1 MKNATLTMLLSI
13 LTLFSLAQDSANT
26 TFKIKDYSLRDY
38 VAPDIKYRRL
48 DASTQLNGQ
57 GGENQGYQN
66 GYLNIRFMNYVNTKM
81 KQSQSVAGLTGN
93 YSLSRSGNKINDM
106 NSFRNLLYYH
116 NQYRRYNGK
125 ESFFGVHT
133 QFDYGIN
140 KYSLN
145 SPDTNVVYESTLQN
159 ELHLTMFLSY
169 GKGRIEPVASA
180 RKAMDILISLE
191 KNNRLSKTP
200 DKAMVDSLARIA
212 NRVQYKRFFDRRYK
226 RVYQLNELD
235 KGIQDLGL
243 VDNPDMI
250 YAANLSDVW
259 DFALNFNRGSGQRF
273 EFGVIPLL
281 NLNADSRTANPNYKY
296 GSNDFSQT
304 LYTYG
309 MYGFG
314 SWNKMTPINY
324 KWQSDIMIDLT
335 AGWYKNGES
344 SGNNSTVSGVSS
356 LLNASWSLGYYP
368 TTRTYLSLTPFARTS
383 ITTATNSS
391 ESYGVFTGLDL
402 RSYYYVSPRLR
413 VSVNAGIGTGSD
425 EYNQNTPTP
434 FWNTAAVNN
443 QMVQTNTDV
452 ITSPSSLY
460 NESVN
465 YPNDFWY
472 QYRVVLSYA
481 IF

>member
-1 MKNATLTMLLSI
+1 MKNATLIMFLSI
-13 LTLFSLAQDSANT
+13 LTLFTLAQDSANT

-57 GGENQGYQN
+57 GGENHGYQS
-66 GYLNIRFMNYVNTKM
+66 GYLNFRFMNYVNTKM
-81 KQSQSVAGLTGN
+81 KQSQSVSGLTGN
-93 YSLSRSGNKINDM
+93 YNVDRRGYDGNDM
-106 NSFRNLLYYH
+106 NSYRSAMFYH
-116 NQYRRYNGK
+116 NQFRRYNSNA
-125 ESFFGVHT
+125 SFFGVHT
-133 QFDYGIN
+133 QLEYGIN
-140 KYSLN
+140 KFTSI
-145 SPDTNVVYESTLQN
+145 SPDTNNAYQSVLMN
-159 ELHLTMFLSY
+159 EMHLTMFLSY

-191 KNNRLSKTP
+191 KNNRLSKSP

-212 NRVQYKRFFDRRYK
+212 NRIQYKRFFDRRYK

-235 KGIQDLGL
+235 KGIQALGL
-243 VDNPDMI
+243 VDNTDMV

-259 DFALNFNRGSGQRF
+259 DFALDFNRGSGQRL

-281 NLNADSRTANPNYKY
+281 NLNADNRTVNPNYQY
-296 GSNDFSQT
+296 GGSDYSQT
-304 LYTYG
+304 VYTYG

-335 AGWYKNGES
+335 AGWYENGDN
-344 SGNNSTVSGVSS
+344 SGNSSSVSGVSS

-368 TTRTYLSLTPFARTS
+368 STRTYLSLTPFARAS
-383 ITTATNSS
+383 ITTATSSS
-391 ESYGVFTGLDL
+391 ETYGLFTGLDL

-413 VSVNAGIGTGSD
+413 VSVNAGIGVGSD

-460 NESVN
+460 NESAN
-465 YPNDFWY
+465 YPNDFRY